1 MFYGKF
7 ADEEDKAVGNPIH
20 YNVEG
25 DNRLLPG
32 LQPLTT
38 RSALKICLFLG
49 RLSLYLLYQKLFC
62 RLLQNKTFKFLNILR
77 VVDNFRCSPRNSGLT
92 LEGD

>member
-25 DNRLLPG
+25 DNRG
-32 LQPLTT
+32 VTMWEWQ
-38 RSALKICLFLG
+38 S
-49 RLSLYLLYQKLFC
+49 
-62 RLLQNKTFKFLNILR
+62 
-77 VVDNFRCSPRNSGLT
+77 V
-92 LEGD
+92 

>member
-49 RLSLYLLYQKLFC
+49 PLNYEVNIESCQLL
-62 RLLQNKTFKFLNILR
+62 I
-77 VVDNFRCSPRNSGLT
+77 RCLKI
-92 LEGD
+92 